1 MKLTKSELISI
12 LESVGIP
19 AREGEQYLEDL
30 KVFPKIA
37 YWEYYWEDSM
47 ASGDDYETIVTYQ
60 VSFASR
66 TPRHEKLLELK
77 EALNAA
83 GIHPA
88 ISHEYTKASNSPG
101 WYHSYFAVE
110 ITENLEGGAADV

>member
-1 MKLTKSELISI
+1 MKITKSELIEI
-12 LESVGIP
+12 LGSVGIP

-47 ASGDDYETIVTYQ
+47 ASGDDYETVVTYQ

-66 TPRHEKLLELK
+66 TPRHEKLLALK

-110 ITENLEGGAADV
+110 ITEDLKEGASDG